1 MDELKPCPS
10 CGGDTTLDRDI
21 WHHDSG
27 TLPLVTFIVRCEDC
41 GIETHEHTN
50 VQDAIDEWNWEM
62 Q

>member
-1 MDELKPCPS
+1 M
-10 CGGDTTLDRDI
+10 DRDI

-27 TLPLVTFIVRCEDC
+27 TLQLVTFIVKCEDC

-50 VQDAIDEWNWEM
+50 AQDAIDEWNWEM